1 MDAVQL
7 KSFVAVAHEGN
18 LTQTAKRLFLSQPAV
33 SA

>member
-18 LTQTAKRLFLSQPAV
+18 LTQAAKRLFPACRFRPN
-33 SA
+33 